1 MPQSLLLADSAR
13 IRAATC
19 AVLLLANIGACKSS
33 TPPADFTITPHEL
46 ALLVGE
52 TSQLTAVG
60 AAGSVVWSSSN
71 SQVASVL
78 SVTGFVTAVS
88 RGQAVISAVSGSTV
102 ATATVNV
109 ALPPSLRLSAPVAN
123 FSAVIGDPDPGTQ
136 TIIVEN
142 AGDGAINGIIPGT
155 VAYGENQPTGWLT
168 VTASGTTA
176 PVTVTLTARRGTL
189 PRGTFTATVPIQ
201 AAGIANAPQSIAVMF
216 RLQAPPSIVISRA
229 SVPMAGIPSA
239 TITETVDIT
248 NGGDVPL
255 TGLSRTVTY
264 TQGASQTWLQA
275 TLGATTA
282 PTALTLIATTTS
294 LAVGN
299 YAATVRIASSLP
311 SVAAKDI
318 SVTLS
323 VAPGPAIALSTS
335 TVNVAAVSGT
345 NPSNQTI
352 TVTNSG
358 GGTLNQLSL
367 DAPTYGSGQ
376 TQGWLSP
383 LPTLAA
389 TTVPTTITLRFLT
402 ASLAAGTYNASVP
415 VRSPVASNNP
425 VNLSIVLVVSLPPV
439 ISLSPTSVS
448 FAVWGGATTL
458 PGAQNVLVTNSGG
471 GALSGL
477 TAAIQYSSGAPGWL
491 TSTFSGGTTAPTM
504 LELRPNT
511 TILAAGTYTAIVT
524 VSSSIAGVASRTVS
538 VSYTVQTFT
547 VHVMPV
553 FATGTASGACSGC
566 HFGSQPPNMSGTASS
581 VFNQVIGYVVAG
593 NPTGSL
599 LACKIFGS
607 CSHSGGKLS
616 GPNAGTN
623 ASIISSWISGGAPF
637 R

>member
-1 MPQSLLLADSAR
+1 MPRSSLLALYARLRAASRALLLLA
-13 IRAATC
+13 T
-19 AVLLLANIGACKSS
+19 LGACKEISE
-33 TPPADFTITPHEL
+33 PEPFTITPDVL

-52 TSQLTAVG
+52 SSQLTAVG
-60 AAGSVVWSSSN
+60 ASESVAWSSSN
-71 SQVASVL
+71 SQVASVV
-78 SVTGFVTAVS
+78 SVTGFVRAVS
-88 RGQAVISAVSGSTV
+88 RGQATISAVSGSTV

-109 ALPPSLRLSAPVAN
+109 ALPPSLRLSAPSAN
-123 FSAVIGDPDPGTQ
+123 FSAVIGDPDPAAQ
-136 TIIVEN
+136 TITVDN
-142 AGDGAINGIIPGT
+142 AGDGAINGITPGT
-155 VAYGENQPTGWLT
+155 IAYGENQPTGWLT
-168 VTASGTTA
+168 VTASGSTA

-189 PRGTFTATVPIQ
+189 PRGTYTATVPIQ
-201 AAGIANAPQSIAVMF
+201 AAGIANSPQSIAVMF
-216 RLQAPPSIVISRA
+216 LLQAPPSIVVSRA
-229 SVPMAGIPSA
+229 SVPMAGIPGA

-255 TGLSRTVTY
+255 TGLSRTITY

-282 PTALTLIATTTS
+282 PTVLTLLATTTG

-299 YAATVRIASSLP
+299 YAATVRVASSLP
-311 SVAAKDI
+311 NVAARDI

-335 TVNVAAVSGT
+335 TVNVSAVFGA

-367 DAPTYGSGQ
+367 DAPTYGPGQ

-389 TTVPTTITLRFLT
+389 TTAPTTITLRFLT
-402 ASLAAGTYNASVP
+402 ASLAAGTYNATVP

-425 VNLSIVLVVSLPPV
+425 VNLNVVLVVSLPPV

-471 GALSGL
+471 GTLSGL
-477 TAAIQYSSGAPGWL
+477 TATIQYNAGASGWL
-491 TSTFSGGTTAPTM
+491 TPTFSGGTTAPTT
-504 LELRPNT
+504 LQLRPNAT
-511 TILAAGTYTAIVT
+511 SIGAGTHTATVT
-524 VSSSIAGVASRTVS
+524 VSSSIAGVASKTVS

-547 VHVMPV
+547 VNVLPV
-553 FATGTASGACSGC
+553 FNSFGCAGC
-566 HFGSQPPNMSGTASS
+566 HSGGSGPNMSGGSMS
-581 VFNQVIGYVVAG
+581 IYGQLVPGYVVPG
-593 NPTGSL
+593 NPDASFLVCKLTLGSGC
-599 LACKIFGS
+599 A
-607 CSHSGGKLS
+607 HSGGKLS
-616 GPNAGTN
+616 SGGIFTIRA
-623 ASIISSWISGGAPF
+623 WISGGAPF
-637 R
+637 Q